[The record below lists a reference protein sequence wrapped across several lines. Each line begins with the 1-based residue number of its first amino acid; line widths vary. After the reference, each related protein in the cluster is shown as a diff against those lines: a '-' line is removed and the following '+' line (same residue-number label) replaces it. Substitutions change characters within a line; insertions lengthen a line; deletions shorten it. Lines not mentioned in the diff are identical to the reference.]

1 MEPDRP
7 WSVPVRVEEV
17 PEAGVGLHFC
27 ADQSLRD
34 RIARIAGV
42 LALPRLQADFTV
54 TRRGRGLRV
63 VGEVSATVGQTCV
76 VTLEPIESQIA
87 ESVDLV
93 FAPAD
98 DNDLPNIA
106 RGDPES
112 EPPEPLH
119 DGCVDLGALA
129 TEFLLLG
136 IDPYPRKPGAV
147 FAPPPAAAT
156 QDGPFAALATLK
168 RRREDGGR

>member
-7 WSVPVRVEEV
+7 WSVPVLVEEV
-17 PEAGVGLHFC
+17 PETGLGLRLC

-42 LALPRLQADFTV
+42 LALPRLEADFMV

-63 VGEVSATVGQTCV
+63 IGEVSATVGQTCV

-87 ESVDLV
+87 EPVDLV

-98 DNDLPNIA
+98 DNDWPSIA

-136 IDPYPRKPGAV
+136 IDPYPRKRGAV

-168 RRREDGGR
+168 RRREEGGR

>member
-17 PEAGVGLHFC
+17 PDTGLSMHLC

-34 RIARIAGV
+34 KIARIAGV
-42 LALPRLQADFTV
+42 LALPRLEADFLV

-63 VGEVSATVGQTCV
+63 VGEVSATVDQTCV
-76 VTLEPIESQIA
+76 VSLEPIESRIS
-87 ESVDLV
+87 ETVDLIFEPV
-93 FAPAD
+93 PA
-98 DNDLPNIA
+98 NDLPSLA

-112 EPPEPLH
+112 EPPEPLQ
-119 DGCVDLGALA
+119 DGCVDLGAVA

-147 FAPPPAAAT
+147 FAPPAAAAT
-156 QDGPFAALATLK
+156 QDGPFAALAALK
-168 RRREDGGR
+168 RRREEGGR

>member
-17 PEAGVGLHFC
+17 PEAGLGLHFC

-54 TRRGRGLRV
+54 THRGRGLRV

-98 DNDLPNIA
+98 DNDLPSIA

-147 FAPPPAAAT
+147 FAPPPPAAT

>member
-7 WSVPVRVEEV
+7 WSVPVRVEEA
-17 PEAGVGLHFC
+17 PETGLALHIC

-42 LALPRLQADFTV
+42 LALPRLEADFMV

-76 VTLEPIESQIA
+76 VTLEPIESPIA

-98 DNDLPNIA
+98 ESDWPSIA
-106 RGDPES
+106 QGDPES
-112 EPPEPLH
+112 EPPEPLN

-147 FAPPPAAAT
+147 FAPPPAPAT

-168 RRREDGGR
+168 RRREERGG